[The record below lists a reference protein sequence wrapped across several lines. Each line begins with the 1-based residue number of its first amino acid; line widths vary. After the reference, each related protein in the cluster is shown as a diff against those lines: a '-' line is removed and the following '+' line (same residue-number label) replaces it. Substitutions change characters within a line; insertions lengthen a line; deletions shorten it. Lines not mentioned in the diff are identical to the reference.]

1 MIRHE
6 FNTRTAFLYGLR
18 KDRHVVLQQTRDH
31 VTSNPRED
39 GGGFMH
45 EIELSGSDLIKLSL
59 LYLSRGSYRLRRMVS
74 RLLFDD

>member
-1 MIRHE
+1 
-6 FNTRTAFLYGLR
+6 
-18 KDRHVVLQQTRDH
+18 VVLQQTRDH